1 MDALTKQTLE
11 LVEKIKS
18 QQTAEKSYTTALGLN
33 WYDLEP
39 AAKLL
44 YPVITPLRNM
54 IARVPANGGTAT
66 NWKALTALDTTNEAA
81 GVSEGNRG
89 SVITTSEQD
98 FVAPYRGLGKEDYE
112 TWEAEYGSKNFDDLR
127 ALMTNGLLNA
137 TMISEEKTIIGGNG
151 SDGIALGTPATPALS
166 KVGGAG
172 TLGAI
177 TVSVKVVALTLDG
190 WNRATIAAGVKTQFV
205 RTNAD
210 ATTDTINGGSSNKSA
225 AATLALSA
233 GDVVTATVTA
243 IKGAYGYAWYWG
255 TAGNELIGAITTVN
269 KVTFSAAAAGTQNV
283 SAVTA
288 DNSKDSLVFSGFAT
302 QALSST
308 GYWASQDGAI
318 LNGDGAGGIT
328 EIETALKAFWDNNK
342 VSPDIM
348 LVNSQE
354 LLNISKKVVA
364 GGAAPLFRFTVD
376 GAQSGQVNSLT
387 LTAGSV
393 VGYYL
398 NKYAMN
404 SAKIVRVMLHPNIP
418 PGIILFYSQQPP
430 YETSRLRNTIQM
442 KVRKEYY
449 QIEWALRSRKYEAG
463 VYVDELLQVYAPFM
477 FGAIGNILNG

>member
-1 MDALTKQTLE
+1 
-11 LVEKIKS
+11 
-18 QQTAEKSYTTALGLN
+18 
-33 WYDLEP
+33 
-39 AAKLL
+39 
-44 YPVITPLRNM
+44 
-54 IARVPANGGTAT
+54 
-66 NWKALTALDTTNEAA
+66 
-81 GVSEGNRG
+81 
-89 SVITTSEQD
+89 
-98 FVAPYRGLGKEDYE
+98 
-112 TWEAEYGSKNFDDLR
+112 
-127 ALMTNGLLNA
+127 
-137 TMISEEKTIIGGNG
+137 
-151 SDGIALGTPATPALS
+151 
-166 KVGGAG
+166 
-172 TLGAI
+172 
-177 TVSVKVVALTLDG
+177 
-190 WNRATIAAGVKTQFV
+190 
-205 RTNAD
+205 
-210 ATTDTINGGSSNKSA
+210 
-225 AATLALSA
+225 LSA
-233 GDVVTATVTA
+233 GDVVTGTVTA